1 VTQNPATQNPAAQNP
16 AAEPRAGEPAGR
28 RPLRHRLAER
38 GIDWSLLLL
47 GPALAVIAGLFLYP
61 FVYGLGISFQPQA
74 GGGALANYK
83 SFFSD
88 SYQAGSILKTL
99 RLALPVAFLSVGL
112 AAPLAYRC
120 RRDFRGRKVVT
131 LTVML
136 PITFGGILIAQ
147 GMPRVFSPVG
157 WLNLGLRALGLPQAD
172 LIYNYQGTFIAAL
185 LTSLPLSFL
194 MMMGFFGGIDRSLE
208 HAAATL
214 GAGRAARFWRI
225 ILPLA
230 APGILTA
237 LMLALVESFAIFPSA
252 ILVGQPDNQTHV
264 LTIPIYQAASQNS
277 DYTMASAIA
286 VVLTAIELLI
296 LGLVVF
302 VRGRLFR
309 GPATAGKG

>member
-1 VTQNPATQNPAAQNP
+1 MIEPPDSP
-16 AAEPRAGEPAGR
+16 GAEHLPI
-28 RPLRHRLAER
+28 RHRLAER
-38 GIDWSLLLL
+38 GIDYSLLLL
-47 GPALAVIAGLFLYP
+47 VPAILVIGGLFLYP
-61 FVYGLGISFQPQA
+61 FIYGISISFQPQG

-83 SFFSD
+83 RFFTD

-99 RLALPVAFLSVGL
+99 RLALPVALVSVGL

-120 RRDFRGRKVVT
+120 RRDFRGRRAVT
-131 LTVML
+131 LVVML

-157 WLNLGLRALGLPQAD
+157 WLNLALRAIGLPQAD
-172 LIYNYQGTFIAAL
+172 LIYNYQGTFIAAV

-194 MMMGFFGGIDRSLE
+194 MMMGFFGGIDRSIE

-230 APGILTA
+230 APGLLTA
-237 LMLALVESFAIFPSA
+237 FMLALVESFAIFPSA

-277 DYTMASAIA
+277 DYTQASAIA
-286 VVLTAIELLI
+286 IVLTAIELLI
-296 LGLVVF
+296 LGVVVF
-302 VRGRLFR
+302 IRGRLFK
-309 GPATAGKG
+309 GSATAGKG

>member
-1 VTQNPATQNPAAQNP
+1 MTGTIVPLR
-16 AAEPRAGEPAGR
+16 AERQPI
-28 RPLRHRLAER
+28 RHRLAER

-47 GPALAVIAGLFLYP
+47 APAIAVIAGLFLYP
-61 FVYGLGISFQPQA
+61 FIYGISISFQPQS
-74 GGGALANYK
+74 GGGAFANYK
-83 SFFSD
+83 SFFTD
-88 SYQAGSILKTL
+88 SYEAGSIFKTL
-99 RLALPVAFLSVGL
+99 RLALPVAVVSVGL
-112 AAPLAYRC
+112 AAPLAYQC

-131 LTVML
+131 LVVML

-157 WLNLGLRALGLPQAD
+157 WLNLALKSIGLPQAN
-172 LIYNYQGTFIAAL
+172 LIYNYQGTFIAAV
-185 LTSLPLSFL
+185 LTALPLAFL
-194 MMMGFFGGIDRSLE
+194 LMMGFFGGIDRSLE
-208 HAAATL
+208 HAAASL

-237 LMLALVESFAIFPSA
+237 FMLSLVESFAIFPSA

-277 DYTMASAIA
+277 DYTRASAIA

-296 LGLVVF
+296 LGVV
-302 VRGRLFR
+302 VVIRGRLFK
-309 GPATAGKG
+309 GPATGGKG